1 MADQAVARAR
11 GASYTPPEPPHPSI
25 MTQSPPSDPS
35 APRTIAFVFPGQGS
49 QYVGMGAELVARSPV
64 AAETYARADEAL
76 GLPLSKLILEGPA
89 EELDLTINAQPA
101 ILATSVAYLRAMR
114 EEAAAAG
121 LEIAPQALAGHSAG
135 QYAAA
140 VAADAI
146 DYADALRLVRE
157 RGRIMQERGIAGGM
171 GAVIG
176 LSDEQVDEIV
186 DAAREHGE
194 ISVANA
200 NAPGQIVLS
209 GVLPALVFAL
219 EMSKTVGARKA
230 ARLTVSV
237 ASHSPL
243 MRRARDEFGRILTRV
258 PFRDPQVPMLGN
270 VHGTVIHTAE
280 GLRDELTEH
289 LVHGVQWTTT
299 VRRMVSSGVTDFV
312 EVGPGRV
319 LSGLIR
325 RISPEVATHQ
335 VDAPTGKAWLAT
347 LVETPA

>member
-1 MADQAVARAR
+1 MTHQTDPGSAL
-11 GASYTPPEPPHPSI
+11 GPS
-25 MTQSPPSDPS
+25 
-35 APRTIAFVFPGQGS
+35 RRIAFVFPGQGS
-49 QYVGMGAELVARSPV
+49 QYVGMGAALIERSPS
-64 AAETYARADEAL
+64 AAEAFERADASL
-76 GLPLSKLILEGPA
+76 GFSLSRLILEGPA
-89 EELDLTINAQPA
+89 EELDLTVNAQPA
-101 ILATSVAYLRAMR
+101 ILATSVAYLYAMR
-114 EEAAAAG
+114 DEAREAG
-121 LEIAPQALAGHSAG
+121 VEIVPRALAGHSAG

-171 GAVIG
+171 GAVVG

-219 EMSKTVGARKA
+219 EMSRTVGARKA
-230 ARLTVSV
+230 ARLAVSV

-243 MRRARDEFGRILTRV
+243 MRRARDEFGRILARV
-258 PFRDPQVPMLGN
+258 PFRDPKVPMLGN
-270 VHGTVIHTAE
+270 VHGTVISTAD
-280 GLRDELTEH
+280 GLRIELTEH

-299 VRRMVSSGVTDFV
+299 VRRMVGDGVTDFV

-325 RISPEVATHQ
+325 RISPEVGTHQ
-335 VDAPTGKAWLAT
+335 VDAPIEKAWLAT
-347 LVETPA
+347 LRESPA

>member
-1 MADQAVARAR
+1 MTDVTK
-11 GASYTPPEPPHPSI
+11 ASE
-25 MTQSPPSDPS
+25 SPRS
-35 APRTIAFVFPGQGS
+35 RTIAFVFPGQGS
-49 QYVGMGAELVARSPV
+49 QYVGMGAELIERS
-64 AAETYARADEAL
+64 AAARAAYERADAAL
-76 GLPLSKLILEGPA
+76 GMPLSRMILEGPA

-101 ILATSVAYLRAMR
+101 ILATSVAFLEAMR
-114 EEAAAAG
+114 ADAREAGIEMIPSAM
-121 LEIAPQALAGHSAG
+121 AGHSAG

-140 VAADAI
+140 VAADAL

-186 DAAREHGE
+186 AEARQHGE

-209 GVLPALVFAL
+209 GVIPALVFAL

-230 ARLTVSV
+230 VRLTVSV

-243 MRRARDEFGRILTRV
+243 MRRARDEFGRILAHV

-270 VHGTVIHTAE
+270 VHASVINTAD
-280 GLRDELTEH
+280 GLRSELTEH
-289 LVHGVQWTTT
+289 LVHGVQWTAT
-299 VRRMVSSGVTDFV
+299 VRRMVAGGVTDFV
-312 EVGPGRV
+312 EIGPGRV

-325 RISPEVATHQ
+325 RISPDAEMHTADGL
-335 VDAPTGKAWLAT
+335 DAPAFLAT
-347 LVETPA
+347 LRETPA

>member
-1 MADQAVARAR
+1 M
-11 GASYTPPEPPHPSI
+11 THP
-25 MTQSPPSDPS
+25 TDES
-35 APRTIAFVFPGQGS
+35 AAKRSRTIAFVFPGQGS
-49 QYVGMGAELVARSPV
+49 QYVGMGADLIARSP
-64 AAETYARADEAL
+64 AAATAFARADAAL
-76 GLPLSKLILEGPA
+76 GIPLTRLILDGPA
-89 EELDLTINAQPA
+89 EELDKTINAQPA
-101 ILATSVAYLRAMR
+101 ILATSVAFLEAIRAEAR
-114 EEAAAAG
+114 EAG
-121 LEIAPQALAGHSAG
+121 VEVRPTAMAGHSAG

-140 VAADAI
+140 VAADAL

-176 LSDEQVDEIV
+176 LSDEQVHEIV
-186 DAAREHGE
+186 AEARQHGE

-209 GVLPALVFAL
+209 GVIPALVFAL

-243 MRRARDEFGRILTRV
+243 MRRARDEFGKILSKV

-270 VHGTVIHTAE
+270 VHATVISTAD
-280 GLRDELTEH
+280 GLRTELTEH
-289 LVHGVQWTTT
+289 LVHGVQWTGT
-299 VRRMVSSGVTDFV
+299 VRNLVAGGVTDFV

-325 RISPEVATHQ
+325 RISPDAETHVA
-335 VDAPTGKAWLAT
+335 DGPTDRSFLT
-347 LVETPA
+347 FLRELPA

>member
-1 MADQAVARAR
+1 
-11 GASYTPPEPPHPSI
+11 
-25 MTQSPPSDPS
+25 MTQITDASD
-35 APRTIAFVFPGQGS
+35 APKARTIAFVFPGQGS
-49 QYVGMGAELVARSPV
+49 QYVGMGADLVKRSP
-64 AAETYARADEAL
+64 AAAAAFERADAAL
-76 GLPLSKLILEGPA
+76 GIPLSRMILEGPA
-89 EELDLTINAQPA
+89 EDLDQTINAQPA
-101 ILATSVAYLRAMR
+101 ILATSVAFLEAMR
-114 EEAAAAG
+114 EEAREAG
-121 LEIAPQALAGHSAG
+121 IEIVPRSLAGHSAG

-140 VAADAI
+140 VAADAL

-157 RGRIMQERGIAGGM
+157 RGRIMQERGIEGGM

-186 DAAREHGE
+186 DRAREHGE

-209 GVLPALVFAL
+209 GVIPALVFAL

-230 ARLTVSV
+230 VQLTVSV

-258 PFRDPQVPMLGN
+258 PFRDPKIPMLGN
-270 VHGTVIHTAE
+270 VHGSVIQTAE
-280 GLRDELTEH
+280 GLRLELTEH
-289 LVHGVQWTTT
+289 LVHGVQWTET
-299 VRRMVSSGVTDFV
+299 VRRMAADGVTDFV

-325 RISPEVATHQ
+325 RISPEAMTHAL
-335 VDAPTGKAWLAT
+335 DIPGPRTWLTA
-347 LVETPA
+347 LREKPA

>member
-1 MADQAVARAR
+1 
-11 GASYTPPEPPHPSI
+11 
-25 MTQSPPSDPS
+25 MTQSETRRSRS
-35 APRTIAFVFPGQGS
+35 IAFVFPGQGS
-49 QYVGMGAELVARSPV
+49 QYVGMGAELVERSP
-64 AAETYARADEAL
+64 AAAAAYERADAAV
-76 GLPLSKLILEGPA
+76 GIPLSRLILEGPA
-89 EELDLTINAQPA
+89 DELDLTVNAQPA
-101 ILATSVAYLRAMR
+101 ILATSYAYLQALRDEAGAAGFELKPRAM
-114 EEAAAAG
+114 
-121 LEIAPQALAGHSAG
+121 AGHSAG

-146 DYADALRLVRE
+146 DYDDALRLVRE

-176 LSDEQVDEIV
+176 LSDEQVGEIV

-209 GVLPALVFAL
+209 GVIPALVFAL
-219 EMSKTVGARKA
+219 EMSKSVGARKA
-230 ARLTVSV
+230 AQLAVSV

-243 MRRARDEFGRILTRV
+243 MRRARDEFAKILAKV

-270 VHGTVIHTAE
+270 VHASIISTAD
-280 GLRDELTEH
+280 GLRVELTEH
-289 LVHGVQWTTT
+289 LVHGVQWTET
-299 VRRMVSSGVTDFV
+299 VRSMVGSGVTDFV

-325 RISPEVATHQ
+325 RISPESETHQ
-335 VDAPTGKAWLAT
+335 VDLPADRSWLTRLREAPA
-347 LVETPA
+347 

>member
-1 MADQAVARAR
+1 MTEPNKSDA
-11 GASYTPPEPPHPSI
+11 TPRRHSI
-25 MTQSPPSDPS
+25 
-35 APRTIAFVFPGQGS
+35 ALVFPGQGS
-49 QYVGMGAELVARSPV
+49 QYVGMGADLIERSP
-64 AAETYARADEAL
+64 AAADAFERADAAL
-76 GLPLSKLILEGPA
+76 GMPLSRLILEGPA
-89 EELDLTINAQPA
+89 EELDLTVNAQPA
-101 ILATSVAYLRAMR
+101 ILATSVAYLEAMR
-114 EEAAAAG
+114 EDAREAG
-121 LEIAPQALAGHSAG
+121 LEIAPRAVAGHSAG

-146 DYADALRLVRE
+146 DYADALLLVRE
-157 RGRIMQERGIAGGM
+157 RGRIMQERGGDGGM

-186 DAAREHGE
+186 DRAREHGE

-243 MRRARDEFGRILTRV
+243 MRRARDEFGRILARV

-270 VHGTVIHTAE
+270 VHATVISTAD

-289 LVHGVQWTTT
+289 LVHGVQWTST
-299 VRRMVSSGVTDFV
+299 VRRMVGSGVTDFV

-325 RISPEVATHQ
+325 RISPETQAHA
-335 VDAPTGKAWLAT
+335 VDGPGRSSWLA
-347 LVETPA
+347 LLGEHRP

>member
-1 MADQAVARAR
+1 
-11 GASYTPPEPPHPSI
+11 
-25 MTQSPPSDPS
+25 MTQLTDPPS
-35 APRTIAFVFPGQGS
+35 APARRSIAFVFPGQGS
-49 QYVGMGAELVARSPV
+49 QYVGMGAELIARSPL
-64 AAETYARADEAL
+64 AADAYARADDAL

-89 EELDLTINAQPA
+89 EELDRTINAQPA
-101 ILATSVAYLRAMR
+101 ILATSVAYLLAMR
-114 EEAAAAG
+114 EEARKAG
-121 LEIAPQALAGHSAG
+121 IDLVPQALAGHSAG

-146 DYADALRLVRE
+146 DFADALRLVRE

-171 GAVIG
+171 GAVVG
-176 LSDEQVDEIV
+176 LSDQQVDDIV

-209 GVLPALVFAL
+209 GVIPALVFAL

-230 ARLTVSV
+230 ARLAVSV

-243 MRRARDEFGRILTRV
+243 MRRARDEFGRILARV

-270 VHGTVIHTAE
+270 VHGTVISTAE
-280 GLRDELTEH
+280 GLRVELTEH

-299 VRRMVSSGVTDFV
+299 VRHMVADGVTDFV

-325 RISPEVATHQ
+325 RISPEAGTHQ
-335 VDAPTGKAWLAT
+335 VDAPVGKSWLAT
-347 LVETPA
+347 LAGDAA

>member
-1 MADQAVARAR
+1 MTHHTDP
-11 GASYTPPEPPHPSI
+11 GTEPAS
-25 MTQSPPSDPS
+25 
-35 APRTIAFVFPGQGS
+35 RRIAYVFPGQGS
-49 QYVGMGAELVARSPV
+49 QYVGMGAELVQRSPA
-64 AAETYARADEAL
+64 AAEAFERADAAL
-76 GLPLSKLILEGPA
+76 GFPLSRLILEGPA
-89 EELDLTINAQPA
+89 EELDLTVNAQPA
-101 ILATSVAYLRAMR
+101 ILATSVAYLNAML
-114 EEAAAAG
+114 EEARAAG
-121 LEIAPQALAGHSAG
+121 VEIVPRALAGHSAG

-171 GAVIG
+171 GAVVG

-209 GVLPALVFAL
+209 GVIPALVFAL

-243 MRRARDEFGRILTRV
+243 MRRARDEFSRILARV
-258 PFRDPQVPMLGN
+258 PFRDPKVPMLGN
-270 VHGTVIHTAE
+270 VHGTVISTAD
-280 GLRDELTEH
+280 GLRIELTEH

-299 VRRMVSSGVTDFV
+299 VRRMVADGVTDFV

-325 RISPEVATHQ
+325 RISPEANPHL
-335 VDAPTGKAWLAT
+335 VDAPAGKAWLAT
-347 LVETPA
+347 LGESPA